1 MLWKAPGER
10 PVRITQTATATVESG
25 RQRSC
30 GVSCESQETPARD
43 RRPGNEVR
51 TRARHS
57 QTRASLDIEKG
68 VLPCHQLHRRLHLLG
83 MGHGTG
89 ARRPRGPWGVRPHEV
104 LRQDAPEPW
113 MRSGLVVYDDIVY
126 TFRGVKNQWHDDTPS
141 RRLLRRKAGAASGG
155 AARMQ
160 ALVRRRKR
168 NSPQSTTPHLWRT
181 I

>member
-1 MLWKAPGER
+1 MTRGMSRFALEGARRETGEDYTNSNGHCGEWPSEILW
-10 PVRITQTATATVESG
+10 
-25 RQRSC
+25 SC
-30 GVSCESQETPARD
+30 FESQETPARD
-43 RRPGNEVR
+43 RRPGNEVSA
-51 TRARHS
+51 RARHS

-89 ARRPRGPWGVRPHEV
+89 ARRPRGPRGVRPHEV

-141 RRLLRRKAGAASGG
+141 RRLLRR
-155 AARMQ
+155 
-160 ALVRRRKR
+160 
-168 NSPQSTTPHLWRT
+168 
-181 I
+181 